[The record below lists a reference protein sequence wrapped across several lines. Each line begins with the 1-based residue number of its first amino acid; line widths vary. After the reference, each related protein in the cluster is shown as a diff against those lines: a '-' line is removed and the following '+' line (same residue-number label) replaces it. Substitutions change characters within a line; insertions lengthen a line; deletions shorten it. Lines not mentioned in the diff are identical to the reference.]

1 MEKVLQIVAVFVLLA
16 LVIHRFIR
24 GREAVYQP
32 YDYITRLRPPL
43 AAAISERL
51 LKAVFEEGDHDAIL
65 ADEARQLDFAYSA
78 AGSLTIYWRTKE
90 MQWLAAPLNCTA
102 MAVDPE
108 DGRLYLEAEGYWFV
122 YGRSKSPTLPPTH
135 SLSLL

>member
-1 MEKVLQIVAVFVLLA
+1 MEKVLQILAVFVLLA
-16 LVIHRFIR
+16 LVVHRMIK
-24 GREAVYQP
+24 GREPVYQP
-32 YDYITRLRPPL
+32 FDYLTRLKPPL
-43 AAAISERL
+43 AAAISDRL
-51 LKAVFEEGDHDAIL
+51 LRAVMESAEREVIL
-65 ADEARQLDFAYSA
+65 ADEARQLEFLYSA

-102 MAVDPE
+102 VAIDPE
-108 DGRLYLEAEGYWFV
+108 EGRLYLEAEGYWFV

>member
-1 MEKVLQIVAVFVLLA
+1 MEKVLQILAVFVLLA

-24 GREAVYQP
+24 GREPAYQP
-32 YDYITRLRPPL
+32 FDYLTRLRPPL
-43 AAAISERL
+43 AAAISDRL
-51 LKAVFEEGDHDAIL
+51 LRAVMGSAEGDVIL
-65 ADEARQLDFAYSA
+65 ADEARQLEFLYSA

-102 MAVDPE
+102 MGIDPE
-108 DGRLYLEAEGYWFV
+108 EGRLYLEAEGYWFV